1 MSHLCP
7 STVYTAT
14 SSLSVLLNMVFH
26 TISPSIDRLLLGRQA
41 FLRIVISRL
50 YTLVFFVNYMLF
62 WSSFWN
68 IFGLMLTTDPSY
80 AIVGIIT
87 VAFLVCSRFF
97 NTVNGVP
104 ASIVV
109 DTVKNYCTSATL
121 LRVPTSFLFSSLFDK
136 L

>member
-1 MSHLCP
+1 MSP
-7 STVYTAT
+7 TAVYTAT
-14 SSLSVLLNMVFH
+14 CSLSVLLNMLFH

-41 FLRIVISRL
+41 FLRISISRL
-50 YTLVFFVNYMLF
+50 YTVVFFVNYMLF
-62 WSSFWN
+62 WSSFWE
-68 IFGLMLTTDPSY
+68 IFGLMLTTDSSY
-80 AIVGIIT
+80 ALVGILTI
-87 VAFLVCSRFF
+87 ALLVLSRYF

-109 DTVKNYCTSATL
+109 DSVKNYCTSATL

>member
-1 MSHLCP
+1 ML
-7 STVYTAT
+7 
-14 SSLSVLLNMVFH
+14 FH

-41 FLRIVISRL
+41 FLRISISRL
-50 YTLVFFVNYMLF
+50 YTVVFFVNYMLF
-62 WSSFWN
+62 WSSFWK
-68 IFGLMLTTDPSY
+68 IFGLMLTTDSSY
-80 AIVGIIT
+80 ALVGILTI
-87 VAFLVCSRFF
+87 ALLVLSRYF